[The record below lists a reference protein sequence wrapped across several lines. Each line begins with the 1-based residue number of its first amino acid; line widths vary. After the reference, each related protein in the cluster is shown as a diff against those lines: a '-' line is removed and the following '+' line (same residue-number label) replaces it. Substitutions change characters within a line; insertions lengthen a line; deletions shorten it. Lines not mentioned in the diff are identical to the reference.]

1 MSVRKSKR
9 GKIRILKKRPDG
21 YQFAKQ
27 PSWGQLQS
35 IKIVAGEKDNFP
47 FGDCIKNA
55 IQGAIYC
62 VETSSNPDNPDET
75 QIKDPQLSE
84 VVQIRD
90 KTQPI
95 VHVDAS
101 SITVANSVIHI
112 YFRLIHISPNKHSG
126 PYRSMWTHLTIVS
139 QGKAD
144 KWKSKNWTGA

>member
-1 MSVRKSKR
+1 MPVR

-55 IQGAIYC
+55 VQGAIYT
-62 VETSSNPDNPDET
+62 VETASYPDSGPIE
-75 QIKDPQLSE
+75 DPQLSK
-84 VVQIRD
+84 VVQID
-90 KTQPI
+90 ENQPI

-101 SITVANSVIHI
+101 NITVPYGIVHI
-112 YFRLIHISPNKHSG
+112 YFRLIHVSPNKNSD
-126 PYRSMWTHLTIVS
+126 PYCYRSMWTFLTIVS
-139 QGKAD
+139 
-144 KWKSKNWTGA
+144 